1 MKVSVKFTP
10 GMIATEA
17 AIRHAAVVV
26 IDVLRATSTIVAA
39 LMNGAREI
47 IPVVTIEE
55 AVAIAHRLGTD
66 RTLLGG
72 ERGALKINGFR
83 FGNSPLEYTPDEVH
97 GKTIV
102 LSTSNGAP
110 ALIMARNSEFGL
122 CGALVNASAVA
133 ELLLER
139 RPEEVILLCSGS
151 GGECSLEDSLGAGAI
166 IAALKQGDDSIIMT
180 DGARVAELLFHAHRE
195 HLLDALRSTDHGRI
209 LDGMGLE
216 DDLRF
221 CSQLD
226 IPGAP
231 VPTLIG
237 SSIKPYQRQSDLKT
251 VARFL

>member
-1 MKVSVKFTP
+1 
-10 GMIATEA
+10 MIATEA

-26 IDVLRATSTIVAA
+26 IDVLRATSTIVSA
-39 LMNGAREI
+39 LMNGAREV

-83 FGNSPLEYTPDEVH
+83 FGNSPLEYTPEEVH

-110 ALIMARNSEFGL
+110 ALLMARNSEFAL

-133 ELLLER
+133 ELLIEHA
-139 RPEEVILLCSGS
+139 PEDIVLLCSGS
-151 GGECSLEDSLGAGAI
+151 NGECSLEDSLGAGAI
-166 IAALKQGDDSIIMT
+166 IAAMKQSAGDDSIIMT
-180 DGARVAELLFHAHRE
+180 DGARVAEILFHAHRKD
-195 HLLDALRSTDHGRI
+195 LFAALRSTDHGRI

-231 VPTLIG
+231 VPALVG
-237 SSIKPYQRQSDLKT
+237 SSIKPYQRQSELKT